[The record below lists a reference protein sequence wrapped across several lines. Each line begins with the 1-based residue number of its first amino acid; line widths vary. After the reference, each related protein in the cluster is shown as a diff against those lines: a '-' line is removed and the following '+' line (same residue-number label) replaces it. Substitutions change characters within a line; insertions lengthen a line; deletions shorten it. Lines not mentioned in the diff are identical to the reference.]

1 MKKQTT
7 SKAMLCPEAYVSVK
21 KSRLPIYNGNTVYL
35 KNSQEFELELFN
47 PTSKTVALYIK
58 INGIQTSNT
67 LLVIRPGMRYFLD
80 RYVDESRKFAFNT
93 YMADDSIEG
102 KTATAMNGFIEV
114 SFYNEKEKTNRNYGP
129 FYNNINYYST
139 NINENFD
146 GSFTYFTYP
155 GDGIVTTNIS
165 NTFFDKTITNDI
177 SINTNT
183 LNISE
188 NTKSF
193 ETGRI
198 EKGNNSTQSF
208 DNYYGDFESIP
219 FSSVSIN
226 IKPESQR
233 AETLRTYCMCGKRMK
248 TSWLHCPSCGLK
260 K

>member
-102 KTATAMNGFIEV
+102 KTATG
-114 SFYNEKEKTNRNYGP
+114 GP
-129 FYNNINYYST
+129 N
-139 NINENFD
+139 
-146 GSFTYFTYP
+146 
-155 GDGIVTTNIS
+155 
-165 NTFFDKTITNDI
+165 K
-177 SINTNT
+177 
-183 LNISE
+183 
-188 NTKSF
+188 
-193 ETGRI
+193 
-198 EKGNNSTQSF
+198 
-208 DNYYGDFESIP
+208 
-219 FSSVSIN
+219 
-226 IKPESQR
+226 
-233 AETLRTYCMCGKRMK
+233 
-248 TSWLHCPSCGLK
+248 LK
-260 K
+260 KGETVTAEYLQAIGRYDWFDIRLSDEEDRKSVV